1 MSVNSIFKT
10 TAALTWL
17 LLAGHSATGAN
28 IILEAENGN
37 RQSATEVL
45 RQVNGTYATNWLA
58 WGYDNLGRLT
68 NEASSST
75 LTALNYT
82 NKYVYD
88 LAGNRLWKT
97 NILGAVTTI
106 TGCSY
111 NANDQLLVEST
122 GSTSFTNLYD
132 ANGSVTNRSSASEQN
147 AYAYNL
153 EGRLAKAVINQTQ
166 TNKYFYNQSGIR
178 TRMELSGAVSQTNIF
193 LNDAQN
199 LTGFSQVL
207 EELTAV
213 GVTPTATYTLG
224 SQILSQ
230 EKSGAVLHL
239 MPDGH
244 GSTRSL
250 TDGSGAVVNAITY
263 DGYGNLIASNT
274 TPQTVYLYTGERFD
288 SDLRQYYL
296 RNRYYNPTVGRFGAQ
311 DQMDGSPSDPL
322 SLHKY
327 AYCHNDPVNGR
338 DPSGNEDLISLSA
351 AMSIT
356 TTLQKEYYKTLAKQ
370 GYVAA
375 KRVTGIGAG
384 SGSLWEIASQNNWKT
399 AETAT
404 IIVHGVAG
412 HNSGWSASAETP
424 FQQDLQEEPDKTPNN
439 VGNSPALHHDFYEFD
454 WGGFSIANGPPFLIP
469 MKRVHEMALVQLQMA
484 EVLVSMNGYASTLL
498 SG

>member
-1 MSVNSIFKT
+1 MNSIFKA

-166 TNKYFYNQSGIR
+166 TNKYFYN
-178 TRMELSGAVSQTNIF
+178 
-193 LNDAQN
+193 
-199 LTGFSQVL
+199 
-207 EELTAV
+207 
-213 GVTPTATYTLG
+213 
-224 SQILSQ
+224 
-230 EKSGAVLHL
+230 
-239 MPDGH
+239 
-244 GSTRSL
+244 
-250 TDGSGAVVNAITY
+250 
-263 DGYGNLIASNT
+263 
-274 TPQTVYLYTGERFD
+274 
-288 SDLRQYYL
+288 
-296 RNRYYNPTVGRFGAQ
+296 
-311 DQMDGSPSDPL
+311 
-322 SLHKY
+322 
-327 AYCHNDPVNGR
+327 
-338 DPSGNEDLISLSA
+338 
-351 AMSIT
+351 
-356 TTLQKEYYKTLAKQ
+356 
-370 GYVAA
+370 
-375 KRVTGIGAG
+375 
-384 SGSLWEIASQNNWKT
+384 
-399 AETAT
+399 
-404 IIVHGVAG
+404 
-412 HNSGWSASAETP
+412 
-424 FQQDLQEEPDKTPNN
+424 
-439 VGNSPALHHDFYEFD
+439 
-454 WGGFSIANGPPFLIP
+454 
-469 MKRVHEMALVQLQMA
+469 
-484 EVLVSMNGYASTLL
+484 
-498 SG
+498 